1 SGGAPLSS
9 EIEEFLRVTS
19 CAFVL
24 QGYGMTETCG
34 LAILGYPDGMCMLG
48 AVDSAFVY
56 TDLRLEEVPDMG
68 YDPLADPPRGE
79 ICLRGKTSFVG
90 YYKNPEL
97 NEVMKDGWF
106 HTGGISVE
114 PKTFEEQADLLTAT
128 LKKRRDGMLKLYEE
142 GIHSHYKNLIVNK
155 R

>member
-1 SGGAPLSS
+1 MKAGYKQKNASPLADLLAFRKRHLRGVKNRLGGRIRLIVSGGAPLSS

-34 LAILGYPDGMCMLG
+34 LATLGYPDEMCMLG

-68 YDPLADPPRGE
+68 YDPLADPPRSE

-97 NEVMKDGWF
+97 TNEVMKDG
-106 HTGGISVE
+106 
-114 PKTFEEQADLLTAT
+114 
-128 LKKRRDGMLKLYEE
+128 
-142 GIHSHYKNLIVNK
+142 
-155 R
+155 